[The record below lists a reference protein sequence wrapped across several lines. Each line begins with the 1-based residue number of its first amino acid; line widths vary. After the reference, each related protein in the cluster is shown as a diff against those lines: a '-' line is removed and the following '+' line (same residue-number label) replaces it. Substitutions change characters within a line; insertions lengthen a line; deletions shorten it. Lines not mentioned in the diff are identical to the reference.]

1 LSGKVEIV
9 TDSTAYFELGEAHKL
24 GIHVIP
30 LTIQLGFEKFLD
42 GLETDTDELFQRAKI
57 SNQLPISQPPS
68 VLEFEKL
75 YARLHKKTDQILS
88 IHISSHLSKTL
99 QQARQGAD
107 TLLGRCNIMVLDSLT
122 TSVGLGILV
131 KAAAKAAKEGAGIDD
146 IVKLVRGMMPHIYLI
161 FYAETME
168 YLERSGRIGKAQ
180 AVLGSMLSIK
190 PILFMEDGDI
200 IPLEK
205 VRTTEKAMDKLFEF
219 VTEFDSLEQT
229 AIIQRS
235 SRPSKEARLLRER
248 LEQSFPNLA
257 FPIIQYGPDLATRIG
272 PNALGIVVYEGMT
285 F

>member
-1 LSGKVEIV
+1 
-9 TDSTAYFELGEAHKL
+9 
-24 GIHVIP
+24 
-30 LTIQLGFEKFLD
+30 
-42 GLETDTDELFQRAKI
+42 
-57 SNQLPISQPPS
+57 
-68 VLEFEKL
+68 
-75 YARLHKKTDQILS
+75 
-88 IHISSHLSKTL
+88 LSKTL